1 MGTLINTGINY
12 RVREGD
18 SLFSIATRFFSSVPH
33 ILSVNPDIDKDSA
46 NSELLLGDRLCVIPP
61 LCRSVLLES
70 YFSFV
75 NSEYLLRARVTR
87 LRAGSATRLGACFS
101 HACLQHVLTGSRT
114 NHSLKG
120 KVD

>member
-46 NSELLLGDRLCVIPP
+46 NSELLLGDRLCIIPP
-61 LCRSVLLES
+61 LCRCS
-70 YFSFV
+70 
-75 NSEYLLRARVTR
+75 
-87 LRAGSATRLGACFS
+87 SA
-101 HACLQHVLTGSRT
+101 
-114 NHSLKG
+114 
-120 KVD
+120 